1 MRTTNLKSGIGRI
14 YIREALQKAENCFL
28 CYLENK
34 FEERYLDNYLTYL
47 VMDAG
52 ERRRIIESRGFCNYH
67 FYKMLAFSTKPDSG
81 DGHGMALILES
92 VTEQVL
98 DDIKSQRQAE
108 SAWSRRPVLHLKKSS
123 RSITASRLLKI
134 VAHLVKCPAC
144 SHVSTMMDVY
154 TSDFLR
160 EISEESEILEL
171 YDASSGMCVP
181 HYVSSLLIASRMS
194 GEEFGSAVERIIDK
208 QIQLVD
214 RMHTDL
220 IEYIKKQDY
229 HFSKEDRVGTE
240 KTVGESLVRVAGRRG
255 IDRTLTTILRSEKS
269 DVS

>member
-1 MRTTNLKSGIGRI
+1 MKSGIGRV

-52 ERRRIIESRGFCNYH
+52 ERERIIESRGFCNYH
-67 FYKMLAFSTKPDSG
+67 FYKMFAFSTNPDSSNG
-81 DGHGMALILES
+81 QGMALILES

-108 SAWSRRPVLHLKKSS
+108 SAWSRRPRLHLKRGSC
-123 RSITASRLLKI
+123 SITASRLLKT

-144 SHVSTMMDVY
+144 DHVSTMIQVY
-154 TSDFLR
+154 TCDFLR
-160 EISEESEILEL
+160 EINEDEEILKL
-171 YDASSGMCVP
+171 YDASRGMCIP
-181 HYVSSLLIASRMS
+181 HYVSALLIASRMS
-194 GEEFGSAVERIIDK
+194 SEKLGSAVERIIDK
-208 QIQLVD
+208 QIQLVE

-220 IEYIKKQDY
+220 TEYIKKQDY
-229 HFSKEDRVGTE
+229 HFSEKDRAGTE

-255 IDRTLTTILRSEKS
+255 IERTLTMMLRSKGS
-269 DVS
+269 DMS

>member
-1 MRTTNLKSGIGRI
+1 VKSGIGRV

-52 ERRRIIESRGFCNYH
+52 ERERIIESRGFCNYH
-67 FYKMLAFSTKPDSG
+67 FYKMFAFSTNPDSSNG
-81 DGHGMALILES
+81 QGMALILES

-108 SAWSRRPVLHLKKSS
+108 SAWSRRPRLHLKRGSC
-123 RSITASRLLKI
+123 SITASRLLKT

-144 SHVSTMMDVY
+144 DHVSTMIQVY
-154 TSDFLR
+154 TCDFLR
-160 EISEESEILEL
+160 EINEDEEILKL
-171 YDASSGMCVP
+171 YDASRGMCIP
-181 HYVSSLLIASRMS
+181 HYVSALLIASRMS
-194 GEEFGSAVERIIDK
+194 SEKLGYAVERIIDK
-208 QIQLVD
+208 QIQLVE

-220 IEYIKKQDY
+220 TEYIKKQDY
-229 HFSKEDRVGTE
+229 HFSEKDRAGTE

-255 IDRTLTTILRSEKS
+255 IERTLTMMLRSKGS
-269 DVS
+269 DMS